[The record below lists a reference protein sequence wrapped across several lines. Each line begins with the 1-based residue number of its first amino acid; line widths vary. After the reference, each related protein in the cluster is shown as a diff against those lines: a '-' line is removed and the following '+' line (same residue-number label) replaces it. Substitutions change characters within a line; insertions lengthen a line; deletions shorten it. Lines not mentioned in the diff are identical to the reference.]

1 MNMIAAY
8 LDDLMVQ
15 AENSL
20 WRMGL
25 LIRGEPQWQQHV
37 LMHFLAKNEGQA
49 IFQLGGE
56 PLPCVRYAPF
66 NKGQQFLGQECHLLI
81 CDNHHGFD
89 ANSFSAALGSLVG
102 GGLLL
107 IIEAPQRNDS
117 FAERWL
123 TRALEQLVVI
133 EQNQPCPPLP
143 VYPRVSSQSPI
154 YEQQVDAVSAI
165 LRVMDGHRKRPLVL
179 TADRGRGKSSALGI
193 AAAKLMASRSL
204 DIVVTAPS
212 IHAVAPIF
220 EHAAKGLAGAHVT
233 RQSLTWQNS
242 SLTFV
247 APDELILHRP
257 QCDLLLVDEA
267 AALPLSMLKNWV
279 EHYHRAVFSTTIHGY
294 EGCGRGFTLKFQTWL
309 AHHRAGTRTLHLDQP
324 IRWRQGDPLEAW
336 HYDTFLL
343 RYDLATLPTMTSEQ
357 LATLNIEHLDK
368 AQLIANPT
376 RLAAIFSL
384 LVNAH
389 YQTSPN
395 DLFHFLADD
404 KVQLVAAMVGEVCV
418 GCLLTV
424 REGGLCSALV
434 EEIQR
439 GKRRPK
445 GHLVPVCLANQ
456 VGITQAAQSVCQRIM
471 RIAVHPELQ
480 NQGLGSRLIEACMLE
495 NDADYL
501 ATSFGVTSDLMAF
514 WAKNQFIPI
523 KLGSHRDSA
532 SGCFSL
538 IMVQAEK
545 LDWLT
550 RAEQIFEQ
558 HFIFSLSDSLQ
569 SLEPALVRAILPLVR
584 DRVAC
589 ADSNE
594 VNFLPY
600 SLLRC
605 YAQGGADYE
614 SVSVWI
620 HRLITS
626 LDKAALSLLSDVLI
640 AKVLQRKSWQEC
652 ASQLNLTGRKMIE
665 ATLRHDLNRLLDDLH
680 CKVDHSTQ

>member
-1 MNMIAAY
+1 M
-8 LDDLMVQ
+8 
-15 AENSL
+15 
-20 WRMGL
+20 
-25 LIRGEPQWQQHV
+25 
-37 LMHFLAKNEGQA
+37 K
-49 IFQLGGE
+49 
-56 PLPCVRYAPF
+56 PLSVTT
-66 NKGQQFLGQECHLLI
+66 
-81 CDNHHGFD
+81 
-89 ANSFSAALGSLVG
+89 
-102 GGLLL
+102 LLL
-107 IIEAPQRNDS
+107 S
-117 FAERWL
+117 
-123 TRALEQLVVI
+123 
-133 EQNQPCPPLP
+133 
-143 VYPRVSSQSPI
+143 
-154 YEQQVDAVSAI
+154 
-165 LRVMDGHRKRPLVL
+165 
-179 TADRGRGKSSALGI
+179 
-193 AAAKLMASRSL
+193 
-204 DIVVTAPS
+204 
-212 IHAVAPIF
+212 
-220 EHAAKGLAGAHVT
+220 
-233 RQSLTWQNS
+233 
-242 SLTFV
+242 
-247 APDELILHRP
+247 
-257 QCDLLLVDEA
+257 
-267 AALPLSMLKNWV
+267 
-279 EHYHRAVFSTTIHGY
+279 GY

-368 AQLIANPT
+368 AQLIANAT

-395 DLFHFLADD
+395 DH
-404 KVQLVAAMVGEVCV
+404 
-418 GCLLTV
+418 
-424 REGGLCSALV
+424 
-434 EEIQR
+434 
-439 GKRRPK
+439 
-445 GHLVPVCLANQ
+445 Q

-514 WAKNQFIPI
+514 WAKNQFVPI

-538 IMVQAEK
+538 IMVQAKK

-569 SLEPALVRAILPLVR
+569 SLEPALVRTILSLVR
-584 DRVAC
+584 DRVSC

-626 LDKAALSLLSDVLI
+626 LDKAALSRLSDVLI
-640 AKVLQRKSWQEC
+640 VKVLQRKSWQEC